1 MGGLADFL
9 DSLVGGVDRV
19 FFSAVIGGL
28 VWGLFILKPWNTRE
42 RYSDAQLNS
51 TVTLI
56 YYGTVGLALTQGLA
70 LILKVWLINATL
82 GAWPFPAFAETIQFK
97 AGMTRM
103 LLAGGLAY
111 YIGQKLTTQPASKDS
126 WLIAAAIAALLLIA
140 GAWLAH
146 GAGRY
151 EARIQLMTLTVMHQ
165 IGAAI
170 WVGGIFQLLNIWRL
184 TRCKTIAV
192 DIWPA
197 YLKKFTSL
205 GLASLAILLLTGL
218 PMTFEYIDSWN
229 GFIGTGY
236 GNLLLV
242 KLFML
247 GIALFLAYLNNRGTR
262 EYFARHRE
270 TKLYREIPNYIQAE
284 TFILISILFTA
295 VSLATQPPAV
305 DIPETT
311 ATWQETLATF
321 KPRVPMLTS
330 PTHEEL
336 MAGEPGRTAIVGQ
349 VPSRAMTDWS
359 DYNHNVAGVFVATIA
374 LLSIYANLRPPP
386 PHRGP
391 LWPLGFA
398 FLGLF
403 LFIRSDPEVW
413 PLGPIGF
420 WESTLNSGE
429 ILQHRI
435 ATFLAFIMGVLEYK
449 ARHPNNVNR
458 KLVYMFPILGAF
470 GGLMLLTHSHVGF
483 QAKTAFLIQ
492 VGHTL
497 MGVFAIII
505 ASARWLE
512 IQLYDPKQKQIAG
525 LISAFAM
532 LQVGMILM
540 FYQEPLY

>member
-19 FFSAVIGGL
+19 FFSAAIGGL
-28 VWGLFILKPWNTRE
+28 IWGLFMLKPWHG
-42 RYSDAQLNS
+42 RYNDKHLSS
-51 TVTLI
+51 TVSLI
-56 YYGTVGLALTQGLA
+56 YYGACGLAFTQGFA
-70 LILKVWLINATL
+70 LILKVWLMYATL
-82 GAWPFPAFAETIQFK
+82 GIWPFPAFADTIQFK
-97 AGMTRM
+97 AGLARM
-103 LLAGGLAY
+103 IVIGCLAY
-111 YIGQKLTTQPASKDS
+111 YVGRSLSLHPASKNA
-126 WLIAAAIAALLLIA
+126 WYIAAAIAIPALLA

-146 GAGRY
+146 GAGRFD
-151 EARIQLMTLTVMHQ
+151 ARIQLMTMTVIHQ
-165 IGAAI
+165 IGAAA
-170 WVGGIFQLLNIWRL
+170 WVGGVFQLLNIWRL
-184 TRCKTIAV
+184 QRRNSI
-192 DIWPA
+192 DPMLWPNF
-197 YLKKFTSL
+197 LRRFKKL
-205 GLASLAILLLTGL
+205 GLVSLCILLVTGL
-218 PMTFEYIDSWN
+218 PMAIGYIDSWN

-236 GNLLLV
+236 GNLLMV
-242 KLFML
+242 KLLLL
-247 GIALFLAYLNNRGTR
+247 GTALFLAYLNNRGTR
-262 EYFARHRE
+262 EFFE
-270 TKLYREIPNYIQAE
+270 QNSKTLLYREIPSYIQAE
-284 TFILISILFTA
+284 AFVLISILFTA
-295 VSLATQPPAV
+295 VSLATQPPAI

-321 KPRVPMLTS
+321 KPRIPLMTS

-413 PLGPIGF
+413 PLGPVGF

-435 ATFLAFIMGVLEYK
+435 ATLLAFIMGVLEYK
-449 ARHPNNVNR
+449 ARHPNNVHR

-492 VGHTL
+492 AGHTL
-497 MGVFAIII
+497 MGVFSIIV

-512 IQLYDPKQKQIAG
+512 IQLHDPKQKQIAG

>member
-9 DSLVGGVDRV
+9 DSLIGGVDRA
-19 FFSAVIGGL
+19 FFSAAIGGL
-28 VWGLFILKPWNTRE
+28 IWGLFMLKPWRGH
-42 RYSDAQLNS
+42 YIDKHLSS
-51 TVTLI
+51 TVSLI
-56 YYGTVGLALTQGLA
+56 YYGAVGLALTQGFA
-70 LILKVWLINATL
+70 LILKVWLMYATL
-82 GAWPFPAFAETIQFK
+82 GVWPFPAFADTIQFK
-97 AGMTRM
+97 AGMVRM
-103 LLAGGLAY
+103 VVIGCLAF
-111 YIGQKLTTQPASKDS
+111 YIGRTLSTQPTSKNA
-126 WLIAAAIAALLLIA
+126 WYIAATIAIPALLA

-146 GAGRY
+146 GSGRFDS
-151 EARIQLMTLTVMHQ
+151 RIQLMTMTVIHQ
-165 IGAAI
+165 IGAAA
-170 WVGGIFQLLNIWRL
+170 WVGGVFQLLNIWRL
-184 TRCKTIAV
+184 QRRNAI
-192 DIWPA
+192 DQMLWPNF
-197 YLKKFTSL
+197 LRQFGKL
-205 GLASLAILLLTGL
+205 GLISLLILLITGL
-218 PMTFEYIDSWN
+218 PMAIGYIDSWN

-242 KLFML
+242 KLMLL

-262 EYFARHRE
+262 EFFEHNRE
-270 TKLYREIPNYIQAE
+270 TLLYREIPSYIQAE

-359 DYNHNVAGVFVATIA
+359 DYNHNIAGVFVATIA
-374 LLSIYANLRPPP
+374 LMSIYANLRPPP

-413 PLGPIGF
+413 PLGPVGF

-449 ARHPNNVNR
+449 ARHPNNVHR

-492 VGHTL
+492 AGHTL
-497 MGVFAIII
+497 MGVFSIIV

-512 IQLYDPKQKQIAG
+512 IQLHDPKQKQIAG